1 MPLDSTVR
9 VVQVA
14 LSILALTAC
23 SRNLDSA
30 MWECQLE
37 VQKGNAGKSAAA
49 AAERA
54 HDIEACMEA
63 RGYPFDDANPSCE
76 HGSVKSTCYRAK

>member
-1 MPLDSTVR
+1 MTLDSTVR
-9 VVQVA
+9 VVHIA
-14 LSILALTAC
+14 LSILALAAC
-23 SRNLDSA
+23 SRNLDSV

-37 VQKGNAGKSAAA
+37 VQKSNAGKSAEA

-76 HGSVKSTCYRAK
+76 HGSVKLTCYHAK